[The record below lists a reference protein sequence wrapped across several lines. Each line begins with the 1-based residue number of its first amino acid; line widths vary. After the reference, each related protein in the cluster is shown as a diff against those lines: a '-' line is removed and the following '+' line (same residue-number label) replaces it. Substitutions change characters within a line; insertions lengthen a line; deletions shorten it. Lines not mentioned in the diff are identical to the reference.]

1 MSHDHLN
8 EQKDIPIDNEVLQKW
23 KACFEKIEEEHRA
36 AGEDIKWVMVDGFLL
51 YWYAVSAESAWH
63 LTVVSITSTPGCCE
77 DARLQILPPSAA

>member
-1 MSHDHLN
+1 MTAQERLAPGHEGKLV
-8 EQKDIPIDNEVLQKW
+8 QKVID
-23 KACFEKIEEEHRA
+23 FEKIEEEHRA